1 MDQREGRPWSL
12 VGRLQQVRKFYSKS
26 REFLQQHTNSAASTL
41 VFFRQ
46 VLNPVTREES
56 SRVLALQVLERIC
69 QLIFWRF
76 LVNQRCS
83 GYEDALQKV
92 NSRAL
97 SLLRRNDVPSV
108 ARYHRLLQSRLDQP
122 TLGLLF

>member
-1 MDQREGRPWSL
+1 MFSTLRARPL